1 MRTRSIGSSTRSLP
15 VPNLHEVFDRL
26 KATRREYYVVAD
38 AVRRLRDAVKA
49 NQVPVPPNTSLRD
62 YDAALL
68 QLEPTYLVR
77 LWAEFETA
85 LRSYRRHFVGN
96 PEDNIRAFDLVNWAQ
111 GIEEGRKVDAG
122 VRDLV
127 HEVREY
133 RNSLVHERDV
143 MAPAVGIDE
152 ARRRLSTYLSKL
164 PDQW

>member
-96 PEDNIRAFDLVNWAQ
+96 PEDNIRAFD
-111 GIEEGRKVDAG
+111 
-122 VRDLV
+122 